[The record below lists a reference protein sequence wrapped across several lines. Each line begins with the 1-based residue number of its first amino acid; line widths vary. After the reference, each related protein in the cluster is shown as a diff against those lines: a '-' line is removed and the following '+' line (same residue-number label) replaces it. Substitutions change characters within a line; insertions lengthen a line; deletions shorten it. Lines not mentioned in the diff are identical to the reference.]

1 MAAAL
6 NGMSWEGLTGTV
18 FPQKPELVV
27 RGMGYLGKSLQAE
40 GIVSVNSY
48 PDQENQ
54 ANDGFANFSSNFQGY
69 SRNQ

>member
-1 MAAAL
+1 MGCLGKAL
-6 NGMSWEGLTGTV
+6 LV
-18 FPQKPELVV
+18 QYFQVV